1 MVKIPQECG
10 KFTAKI
16 YGLERPKTGDWK
28 VMAFKLKMNEQGHAV
43 VVDGKPIYV
52 DDEGKE
58 LPFCANEAW
67 NKYHTLN
74 EENKKRRMQAE
85 ELSAKLKAFEGFD
98 PEVIKRNAEIAE
110 KFKEHEAIK
119 NGEIEKL
126 KNELVS
132 TSEKKIKEWEQKYN
146 QLNETARQREE
157 RLNNEINNSILD
169 SMFSGSEYV
178 KKNVEMPVRGLRALF
193 ANRFKVDPETRKV
206 YAVDEEGNTLLS
218 ENKIG
223 AVASFEEA
231 LELLIKR
238 DPDRD
243 RILKATGTAGGGM
256 RQNGKGITNADE
268 AYLNDPKVS
277 PVDKQKFLRK
287 RQLA

>member
-1 MVKIPQECG
+1 
-10 KFTAKI
+10 
-16 YGLERPKTGDWK
+16 
-28 VMAFKLKMNEQGHAV
+28 
-43 VVDGKPIYV
+43 
-52 DDEGKE
+52 
-58 LPFCANEAW
+58 
-67 NKYHTLN
+67 
-74 EENKKRRMQAE
+74 
-85 ELSAKLKAFEGFD
+85 LSAKLKKYEGFD
-98 PEVIKRNAEIAE
+98 PEVIKKNAEIAE
-110 KFKEHEAIK
+110 KFREHEAIK

-126 KNELVS
+126 KNELVT

-146 QLNETARQREE
+146 QLNEAARQREE

-231 LELLIKR
+231 LELYYETRSKKNTDASKSQKKFYADLRNSYLEGIFA
-238 DPDRD
+238 
-243 RILKATGTAGGGM
+243 ILKNIEALHTA
-256 RQNGKGITNADE
+256 
-268 AYLNDPKVS
+268 
-277 PVDKQKFLRK
+277 
-287 RQLA
+287 

>member
-1 MVKIPQECG
+1 
-10 KFTAKI
+10 
-16 YGLERPKTGDWK
+16 
-28 VMAFKLKMNEQGHAV
+28 MAFKLKTNEQGNAIV
-43 VVDGKPIYV
+43 QDGKPIYV
-52 DDEGKE
+52 DDDGKE
-58 LPFCANEAW
+58 MPFCANEAW

-74 EENKKRRMQAE
+74 EENKKRRLEAQ
-85 ELSAKLKAFEGFD
+85 ELSAKLKNFEGFD
-98 PEVIKRNAEIAE
+98 PEVIKKHAEIAE

-146 QLNETARQREE
+146 VLQETAQQKEA
-157 RLNNEINNSILD
+157 RLNSEINNGILD
-169 SMFSGSEYV
+169 NLFTQSAFV
-178 KKNVEMPVRGLRALF
+178 KASVALPVRSLRAMF
-193 ANRFKVDPETRKV
+193 ANRFRIDPETRKA
-206 YAVDEEGNTLLS
+206 YAVDDEGNTLLS

-231 LELLIKR
+231 IEILIKR

-243 RILKATGTAGGGM
+243 SILKSSGAPGGGM
-256 RQNGKGITNADE
+256 QRNGKGLSNVDE

-287 RQLA
+287 RQLI